1 MDENEIYEVLGVTPP
16 AGPPAETPQESGD
29 VIPPDGGTTVPA
41 LAGGERPDGGTQKGN
56 VSELDTNAGQP
67 AAAGGTLQ
75 GNVPEDGAESKDGT
89 PGERPAAGQT
99 AEEQDRTAEQEA
111 RWRALAQ
118 QEVRRAVET
127 EQARNQAEWSE
138 FFASAGLTDNLN
150 GGKPITSLEEF
161 RAWKAAYD
169 RAKLEQSLKEG
180 KLTPEAL
187 AYTIRE
193 AMNQQPQKQSPP
205 PAGGTGPAAA
215 PPEVTR
221 EQIDAELAEIH
232 RLDGGVNGLEDIL
245 KLETGG
251 AFQEAVRRGHSFL
264 DAFKLANFDRLQERR
279 QAEAAR
285 QAAQKAAQAA
295 RNSARSKEHLLPSG
309 GKAGEGSV
317 AVPGD
322 VMEVYR
328 VMMPGASE
336 AEIIAHY
343 NRTLREM
350 K

>member
-1 MDENEIYEVLGVTPP
+1 MDENEIYATLGVTPP
-16 AGPPAETPQESGD
+16 EQETMPPDSPETLPVDGETEQANETP
-29 VIPPDGGTTVPA
+29 
-41 LAGGERPDGGTQKGN
+41 GEN
-56 VSELDTNAGQP
+56 VSESDTSNDVGEGSEELEAAPAVYGPEAGNAEGS
-67 AAAGGTLQ
+67 
-75 GNVPEDGAESKDGT
+75 AE
-89 PGERPAAGQT
+89 R
-99 AEEQDRTAEQEA
+99 EA

-118 QEVRRAVET
+118 QEVRRAVEE
-127 EQARNQAEWSE
+127 EQARNQAEWKE
-138 FFASAGLTDNLN
+138 FFASAGLTDSLN

-193 AMNQQPQKQSPP
+193 AMNQQPQQKAPL

-232 RLDGGVNGLEDIL
+232 RLDGSVNGLEDIL
-245 KLETGG
+245 KLETGR

-279 QAEAAR
+279 QAEAA
-285 QAAQKAAQAA
+285 QAAQRAAQAA

-322 VMEVYR
+322 VMEMYR
-328 VMMPGASE
+328 MMMPGASE
-336 AEIIAHY
+336 ADIIAHY
-343 NRTLREM
+343 NRMQREM
-350 K
+350 RQ

>member
-1 MDENEIYEVLGVTPP
+1 MDENEIYQVLGVMPP
-16 AGPPAETPQESGD
+16 AGSPAETPQESE
-29 VIPPDGGTTVPA
+29 PPEGNA
-41 LAGGERPDGGTQKGN
+41 SAGLPEEDKEQDGGTQKGN
-56 VSELDTNAGQP
+56 VSESDTNAGKP
-67 AAAGGTLQ
+67 AAVGGALQ
-75 GNVPEDGAESKDGT
+75 GNVAEDGAESKDGT
-89 PGERPAAGQT
+89 PGERPPAGQA
-99 AEEQDRTAEQEA
+99 AEEQDRTAEQEV

-118 QEVRRAVET
+118 QEVRRAVEE
-127 EQARNQAEWSE
+127 EQARNQAEWKE

-193 AMNQQPQKQSPP
+193 AMNQQPQKQAPL

-215 PPEVTR
+215 PPEVTK

-232 RLDGGVNGLEDIL
+232 RLDGSVNGLEDIL
-245 KLETGG
+245 KLETGR

-279 QAEAAR
+279 QAEAA
-285 QAAQKAAQAA
+285 QAAQRAAQAA

-322 VMEVYR
+322 VMEMYR
-328 VMMPGASE
+328 MMMPGASE
-336 AEIIAHY
+336 TDIIAHY
-343 NRTLREM
+343 NRMQREM
-350 K
+350 RQ

>member
-1 MDENEIYEVLGVTPP
+1 MDENEIYQVLGVMPP
-16 AGPPAETPQESGD
+16 AGPPTETPQESEAPEGN
-29 VIPPDGGTTVPA
+29 A
-41 LAGGERPDGGTQKGN
+41 SAGLPEEDKEQDGGTQKGN
-56 VSELDTNAGQP
+56 VSESDTNAGKP
-67 AAAGGTLQ
+67 AAVGGTLQ
-75 GNVPEDGAESKDGT
+75 GNVAEDGAESKDGT
-89 PGERPAAGQT
+89 PGERPPAGQA
-99 AEEQDRTAEQEA
+99 AEEQDRTAEQEV

-118 QEVRRAVET
+118 QEVRRAVEE
-127 EQARNQAEWSE
+127 EQARNQAEWKE

-193 AMNQQPQKQSPP
+193 AMNQQPQQKGPL
-205 PAGGTGPAAA
+205 PAGGTGTAAVS
-215 PPEVTR
+215 PEVTK

-232 RLDGGVNGLEDIL
+232 RLDGSVNGLEDIL
-245 KLETGG
+245 KLETGR

-279 QAEAAR
+279 QAEAA
-285 QAAQKAAQAA
+285 QAAQRAAQAA

-322 VMEVYR
+322 VMEMYR
-328 VMMPGASE
+328 MMMPGASE
-336 AEIIAHY
+336 KDIIAHY
-343 NRTLREM
+343 NRMQREM
-350 K
+350 RQ

>member
-1 MDENEIYEVLGVTPP
+1 MDENEIYQVLGVMPPEQETMPPDSPETPP
-16 AGPPAETPQESGD
+16 VNGEPEQADGTP
-29 VIPPDGGTTVPA
+29 
-41 LAGGERPDGGTQKGN
+41 GEN
-56 VSELDTNAGQP
+56 VSESDTNSGKL
-67 AAAGGTLQ
+67 AAVGGTLQ

-89 PGERPAAGQT
+89 PGERPPAGQA

-111 RWRALAQ
+111 RWRELAQ

-127 EQARNQAEWSE
+127 EQARNQAEWKE
-138 FFASAGLTDNLN
+138 FFASAGLTDSLN

-169 RAKLEQSLKEG
+169 RAKLEKSLKEG

-187 AYTIRE
+187 AYSIRE
-193 AMNQQPQKQSPP
+193 AMNQQPQQKAPLS
-205 PAGGTGPAAA
+205 AGGTGPAAA
-215 PPEVTR
+215 PPEVTK

-232 RLDGGVNGLEDIL
+232 RLDGSVNGLEDIL

-279 QAEAAR
+279 QAEAA
-285 QAAQKAAQAA
+285 QAAQRAAQAA

-322 VMEVYR
+322 VMEMYR
-328 VMMPGASE
+328 MMMPGASE
-336 AEIIAHY
+336 ADIIAHY
-343 NRTLREM
+343 NRMQREM
-350 K
+350 RQ